1 MTTTDLIIFIY
12 VIFIGIILGFILF
25 TNLFRIDKL
34 TTNPIINFIRPFI
47 LKINQKKYLFIAQ
60 IPIVLVLGFYLGYL
74 TINGEYEY
82 RNNLTKEAYIKE
94 ELRNLR
100 DLQVLYKSQS

>member
-34 TTNPIINFIRPFI
+34 TTNPIINFIRTFI
-47 LKINQKKYLFIAQ
+47 LKINQKNIFIAQ
-60 IPIVLVLGFYLGYL
+60 MPIVLVLGFYLGYL

-82 RNNLTKEAYIKE
+82 ENNLTKEAYIKRRIE
-94 ELRNLR
+94 KFKRFTSSL
-100 DLQVLYKSQS
+100 